1 MGIPPQITLLF
12 RPSMNVSG
20 ECRQEVT
27 IGMDDAMQKA
37 FAKVLVFQTPM
48 SVSVGDGGWES
59 KDWVFFRE
67 HGGDQEI
74 LSDEKTPREIG
85 LKDRDVL
92 KYANRRRFDM

>member
-1 MGIPPQITLLF
+1 MGNPPQITLLF
-12 RPSMNVSG
+12 RCCVNEHGKP
-20 ECRQEVT
+20 QEVT
-27 IGMDDAMQKA
+27 ISVDDPMQKA
-37 FAKVLVFQTPM
+37 FAKVLVFQKPM
-48 SVSVGDGGWES
+48 SVSVGDGGWEP

-74 LSDEKTPREIG
+74 LSDEKTPHEIG